1 MENGGAWSGDNELVQ
16 QALLVPSEA
25 RRLAVKE
32 VIICSSDKDLLQL
45 VSEGGLSTVQHPKLH
60 IVSDIVLA
68 GHDFGS
74 GGRADGVGKTISKA
88 QTFCGKLV

>member
-1 MENGGAWSGDNELVQ
+1 MLPEAGFFEAKMLGRIRLISQLPLASDSSLVT
-16 QALLVPSEA
+16 S
-25 RRLAVKE
+25 
-32 VIICSSDKDLLQL
+32 CLQL

-60 IVSDIVLA
+60 IVSDIVLT